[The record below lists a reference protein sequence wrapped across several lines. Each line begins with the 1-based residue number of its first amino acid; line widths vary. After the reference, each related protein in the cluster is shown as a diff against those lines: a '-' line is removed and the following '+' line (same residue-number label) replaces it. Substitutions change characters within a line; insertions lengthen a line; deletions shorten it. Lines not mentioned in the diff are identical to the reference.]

1 MIRIFGE
8 REMNGRP
15 VIVGSHTAS
24 KWTAL
29 VQFRYFYNTIDESK
43 ACSLTCQI
51 KKKHKHI
58 QNKLVKAAWRICTMR
73 LFYTFICFVDS
84 IYWNSLVRIN
94 STRNYLKYKWMW
106 TVEDRMQMYAAFEG
120 KAYRGSFDNFIM
132 TITACL
138 YARLDPIPC

>member
-1 MIRIFGE
+1 
-8 REMNGRP
+8 MNGRP

-58 QNKLVKAAWRICTMR
+58 QNKLVKAALRICTMR

-94 STRNYLKYKWMW
+94 STRNYLKYK
-106 TVEDRMQMYAAFEG
+106 
-120 KAYRGSFDNFIM
+120 
-132 TITACL
+132 
-138 YARLDPIPC
+138 